1 MSKDQV
7 LKYLEL
13 QEQGYRVTKETAELV
28 GYSGKEPQR
37 LLRQDLRRN
46 GYESS
51 GDGYYIKK
59 DSCEDKSEHNS
70 ADTSKSNT
78 VRTKSSTSGSTTGH
92 TKKSDSK
99 SIPNCADSS
108 DSNCGDRIN
117 GDNCDDNSNPN
128 CGDNLKS
135 NIVQTN
141 GSTSGSTT
149 GHTKKSD
156 SKSMSNCADSS
167 DSNCGD
173 RINGDN
179 CDDNSNPNCGDKSNT
194 LNDETIKKLL
204 TLAENFDNIISNTSS
219 NTFGDASNKITPCK
233 SPTAQTIKVDH
244 DVWQKFRKFAKASD
258 YKQQDLLTT
267 ALELLMDSM
276 GQ

>member
-59 DSCEDKSEHNS
+59 DSC
-70 ADTSKSNT
+70 
-78 VRTKSSTSGSTTGH
+78 
-92 TKKSDSK
+92 
-99 SIPNCADSS
+99 
-108 DSNCGDRIN
+108 
-117 GDNCDDNSNPN
+117 DDNSNPN

-149 GHTKKSD
+149 VCTAKSKT
-156 SKSMSNCADSS
+156 KSMSNCADKC

-173 RINGDN
+173 KINKDKCGDK
-179 CDDNSNPNCGDKSNT
+179 CDDKCDNKSNT

>member
-1 MSKDQV
+1 MSKDQF

-59 DSCEDKSEHNS
+59 DSC
-70 ADTSKSNT
+70 
-78 VRTKSSTSGSTTGH
+78 
-92 TKKSDSK
+92 
-99 SIPNCADSS
+99 
-108 DSNCGDRIN
+108 
-117 GDNCDDNSNPN
+117 DDNSNP
-128 CGDNLKS
+128 
-135 NIVQTN
+135 
-141 GSTSGSTT
+141 
-149 GHTKKSD
+149 
-156 SKSMSNCADSS
+156 
-167 DSNCGD
+167 NCGD

-194 LNDETIKKLL
+194 LDDETIKKLL
-204 TLAENFDNIISNTSS
+204 TLADNFDNIISNTSS

-276 GQ
+276 NQ

>member
-13 QEQGYRVTKETAELV
+13 QEQGYRATREVAEQL
-28 GYSGKEPQR
+28 GYKGKEPQR
-37 LLRQDLRRN
+37 VLRQDLRRN

-78 VRTKSSTSGSTTGH
+78 VRTKS
-92 TKKSDSK
+92 
-99 SIPNCADSS
+99 
-108 DSNCGDRIN
+108 
-117 GDNCDDNSNPN
+117 
-128 CGDNLKS
+128 
-135 NIVQTN
+135 
-141 GSTSGSTT
+141 STSGSTT

>member
-1 MSKDQV
+1 MSKDQF

-13 QEQGYRVTKETAELV
+13 QEQGYRVNKETAELV

-59 DSCEDKSEHNS
+59 DSC
-70 ADTSKSNT
+70 
-78 VRTKSSTSGSTTGH
+78 
-92 TKKSDSK
+92 
-99 SIPNCADSS
+99 
-108 DSNCGDRIN
+108 
-117 GDNCDDNSNPN
+117 DDNSNPN

-149 GHTKKSD
+149 VCTAKSKT
-156 SKSMSNCADSS
+156 KSMSNCADKC

-173 RINGDN
+173 KINK
-179 CDDNSNPNCGDKSNT
+179 DNSADKCDSNCGDKINKDNSADKCDSNCADKSNT

-219 NTFGDASNKITPCK
+219 NTFGDVSNKITPCK

>member
-1 MSKDQV
+1 MSKDQF

-13 QEQGYRVTKETAELV
+13 QEQGYRVNKETAELV

-59 DSCEDKSEHNS
+59 DSC
-70 ADTSKSNT
+70 
-78 VRTKSSTSGSTTGH
+78 
-92 TKKSDSK
+92 
-99 SIPNCADSS
+99 
-108 DSNCGDRIN
+108 
-117 GDNCDDNSNPN
+117 DDNSNPN

-149 GHTKKSD
+149 VCTAKSKT
-156 SKSMSNCADSS
+156 KSMSNCADKC

-173 RINGDN
+173 KINK
-179 CDDNSNPNCGDKSNT
+179 DNSADKCDSNCADKSNT

>member
-78 VRTKSSTSGSTTGH
+78 VRTKSSTSGSTTVR
-92 TKKSDSK
+92 TAKSK
-99 SIPNCADSS
+99 
-108 DSNCGDRIN
+108 
-117 GDNCDDNSNPN
+117 
-128 CGDNLKS
+128 
-135 NIVQTN
+135 T
-141 GSTSGSTT
+141 
-149 GHTKKSD
+149 
-156 SKSMSNCADSS
+156 KSMSNCADSS

-179 CDDNSNPNCGDKSNT
+179 CDDNSNPKCADKSNT
-194 LNDETIKKLL
+194 LDDETIKKLL
-204 TLAENFDNIISNTSS
+204 TLADNFDNIISNTSS

>member
-1 MSKDQV
+1 M
-7 LKYLEL
+7 
-13 QEQGYRVTKETAELV
+13 R
-28 GYSGKEPQR
+28 
-37 LLRQDLRRN
+37 
-46 GYESS
+46 
-51 GDGYYIKK
+51 
-59 DSCEDKSEHNS
+59 
-70 ADTSKSNT
+70 
-78 VRTKSSTSGSTTGH
+78 
-92 TKKSDSK
+92 
-99 SIPNCADSS
+99 
-108 DSNCGDRIN
+108 
-117 GDNCDDNSNPN
+117 
-128 CGDNLKS
+128 
-135 NIVQTN
+135 TN

-179 CDDNSNPNCGDKSNT
+179 CDDNSNPKCADKSNT
-194 LNDETIKKLL
+194 LDDETIKKLL
-204 TLAENFDNIISNTSS
+204 TLADNFDNIISNTSS

>member
-1 MSKDQV
+1 MSKDQF

-13 QEQGYRVTKETAELV
+13 QEQGYRVNKETAELV

-59 DSCEDKSEHNS
+59 DSC
-70 ADTSKSNT
+70 
-78 VRTKSSTSGSTTGH
+78 
-92 TKKSDSK
+92 
-99 SIPNCADSS
+99 
-108 DSNCGDRIN
+108 
-117 GDNCDDNSNPN
+117 DDNSNPN

-149 GHTKKSD
+149 VCTAKSKT
-156 SKSMSNCADSS
+156 KSMSNCADKC

-173 RINGDN
+173 KINK
-179 CDDNSNPNCGDKSNT
+179 DNSADKCDSNCADKSNT

-219 NTFGDASNKITPCK
+219 NTFGDTSNKITPCK

>member
-128 CGDNLKS
+128 CGD
-135 NIVQTN
+135 
-141 GSTSGSTT
+141 
-149 GHTKKSD
+149 
-156 SKSMSNCADSS
+156 
-167 DSNCGD
+167 
-173 RINGDN
+173 
-179 CDDNSNPNCGDKSNT
+179 KSNT

-219 NTFGDASNKITPCK
+219 NTFGDTSNKITPCK